1 MGAKSLYGPLNSF
14 HMLSLCEYP
23 GIEVSLSAR
32 QTEGEGVEDVHVGR
46 HTRILNSRPRC
57 LGLPGFMARLSSLF
71 GRLRSGLHPS
81 RRLEHNNRWCVLHR
95 VSLAISSTLL
105 VLPQHVVLRSLRT
118 QISCQVDAGKASV

>member
-46 HTRILNSRPRC
+46 HTRILNGRPRGS
-57 LGLPGFMARLSSLF
+57 GLPGFMARLSYIFAGVCGQACIPAVALSITIA
-71 GRLRSGLHPS
+71 G
-81 RRLEHNNRWCVLHR
+81 V
-95 VSLAISSTLL
+95 SSTESP
-105 VLPQHVVLRSLRT
+105 LPSPPPY
-118 QISCQVDAGKASV
+118 